1 MGKPSTRRC
10 VPGVLKKPRQ
20 GNHVFKRATIGSTIL
35 AVLSRFQE
43 ILVDK
48 GIRSSWMRM
57 MMMMMMM
64 TMMIPSI
71 LDT

>member
-1 MGKPSTRRC
+1 MGKPSTKRC
-10 VPGVLKKPRQ
+10 VPGVLKKPRK

-57 MMMMMMM
+57 MMMMMM
-64 TMMIPSI
+64 IPSI